1 MKLTYFK
8 SVCYG
13 MMWTYHCFD
22 QKIEIHPKQENLRK
36 EKGLTVKISVKIH
49 YKSLKQNFETAG
61 EKVFSLT

>member
-1 MKLTYFK
+1 M
-8 SVCYG
+8 G
-13 MMWTYHCFD
+13 WTYHCFD

-49 YKSLKQNFETAG
+49 LKFLTQNSGTAG

>member
-1 MKLTYFK
+1 
-8 SVCYG
+8 